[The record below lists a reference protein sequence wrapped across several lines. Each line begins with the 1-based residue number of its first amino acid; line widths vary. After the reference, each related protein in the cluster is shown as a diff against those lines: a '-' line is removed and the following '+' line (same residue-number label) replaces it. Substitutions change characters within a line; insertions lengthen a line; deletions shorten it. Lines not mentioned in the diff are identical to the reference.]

1 MKNIIIVVMLL
12 LCLIS
17 LIGAVVSMY
26 QNHIGA
32 SLANLVVAA
41 VWMGIVKT
49 IEE

>member
-1 MKNIIIVVMLL
+1 MKNIIIVTMLL

-32 SLANLVVAA
+32 ALANLIVAA
-41 VWMGIVKT
+41 VWIGMVKT